1 MWSSVTAIMHHRQQT
16 TYNNLRAVC
25 VLTPH
30 ASMRHL
36 DSVMTTREKI
46 CPVVLNG
53 KTNTSRRN
61 SKKIKSYHER
71 NTTHTLMFAAFKSFL
86 GSAAWNSL
94 RKRVLLDPTWC
105 NWAVHWGETVRIF
118 SSGSQNFF
126 FFFFFFT
133 ILSQNAAWC
142 LAGQCWWVCDYDSQ

>member
-94 RKRVLLDPTWC
+94 RKRVSLIQLDATELFT
-105 NWAVHWGETVRIF
+105 GEKLYAYLAPVLTI
-118 SSGSQNFF
+118 

-142 LAGQCWWVCDYDSQ
+142 LAGQCRWVCDYDSQ